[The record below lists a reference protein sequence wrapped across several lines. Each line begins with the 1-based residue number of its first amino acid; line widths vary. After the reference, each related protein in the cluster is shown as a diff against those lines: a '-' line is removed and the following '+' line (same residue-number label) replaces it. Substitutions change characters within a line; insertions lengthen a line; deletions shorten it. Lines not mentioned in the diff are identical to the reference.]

1 MTGGVRAVRT
11 DGCLNYEEAGDT
23 KYTMHAFQTPRMGQ
37 AWAQTAMSG
46 LEGDTKGL
54 T

>member
-1 MTGGVRAVRT
+1 MKR
-11 DGCLNYEEAGDT
+11 LSDT
-23 KYTMHAFQTPRMGQ
+23 KYTMHGIQMLQMGQ
-37 AWAQTAMSG
+37 AGEQTAMSG